1 LSGCVE
7 GESEVE
13 VTLVDVSGTIHS
25 GDAILIQF
33 QDDTVILIDTG
44 FDGYTRSHL
53 IPLLEDRKIN
63 RIDNV
68 VITHAHRNHYG
79 GLVALIESGIQV
91 NNIYF
96 NLPARAAC
104 DRENWSTGCDWEY
117 VATTRRK
124 LESLGVAVR
133 SAGPGHVFHSDP
145 ILATRLEVLFAFD
158 GAITPVGATDINDTS
173 LIMRLDVGKNSIL
186 LTGDLNSRLGSW
198 LADQEFD
205 FKATVLKAPHHGI
218 ESAAPNK
225 FLRMVDPEIVL
236 VPVSTGH
243 WLSDRGKRMRE
254 LFADKPVFVNGIHGH
269 ITLRLTEDD
278 YLVQT
283 RKIR

>member
-1 LSGCVE
+1 
-7 GESEVE
+7 
-13 VTLVDVSGTIHS
+13 
-25 GDAILIQF
+25 
-33 QDDTVILIDTG
+33 
-44 FDGYTRSHL
+44 
-53 IPLLEDRKIN
+53 
-63 RIDNV
+63 
-68 VITHAHRNHYG
+68 
-79 GLVALIESGIQV
+79 
-91 NNIYF
+91 
-96 NLPARAAC
+96 
-104 DRENWSTGCDWEY
+104 
-117 VATTRRK
+117 
-124 LESLGVAVR
+124 
-133 SAGPGHVFHSDP
+133 
-145 ILATRLEVLFAFD
+145 
-158 GAITPVGATDINDTS
+158 
-173 LIMRLDVGKNSIL
+173 MRLVVGKNSIL

-283 RKIR
+283 RKLR